1 LRRRL
6 IGLGIV
12 LMLSWGGLA
21 LLLTQGILPKL
32 GLDLSGGTSVVLT
45 APDGTDPEVLEQAVE
60 IMRRRIEDVGGVQE
74 PEITISGANT
84 VLVQLP
90 GVEDEQRAL
99 DAIGQT
105 GQLSFRPVLDA
116 TLGDLG
122 PLVTT
127 TTTSTTVP
135 GSTTTGSS
143 SATTSTTAATTTST
157 TAATT
162 TTASTT
168 PTTLPPNINPLTG
181 LTIVDDPSQEAYLPS
196 TGGCASSG
204 LGVVLPEVL
213 QVGPAAL
220 LGEDV
225 ADAIPGFDP
234 NQAQWVIGLELT
246 SAGANKF
253 ALVTGAA
260 AQQALGSPQRCI
272 AIVLDGEVVAAPSVS
287 ADVGPEGIVGGS
299 AQITFGNTP
308 ADEEE
313 ARDTAALLRYG
324 SLPVSFE
331 RSQVQKVSATL
342 GADSLRAGV
351 IAGLIGLALV
361 CALLIG
367 YYRAM
372 GVVAVIG
379 LTVFASLLI
388 IVFSLLGR
396 FQGLTLT
403 LAGVTG
409 VIISV
414 GITADSYIVYFERVK
429 EEIRKGRSV
438 RSAVEEGFRKSFRT
452 ILTADAV
459 SLIGATL
466 LWFLSVGAVKG
477 FALSL
482 GLATVLDVLIARA
495 FTRRANWVIAHTR
508 LGDRGWFSIKA
519 ASE

>member
-1 LRRRL
+1 MRRRL
-6 IGLGIV
+6 IGLLIG
-12 LMLSWGGLA
+12 LTLSWGGLA
-21 LLLTQGILPKL
+21 LVVSQNILPRL
-32 GLDLSGGTSVVLT
+32 GLDLAGGTSVVLT
-45 APDGTDPEVLEQAVE
+45 APDGTDQEVLEQAVE

-90 GVEDEQRAL
+90 GVEDEERAL

-116 TLGDLG
+116 TLGEQG

-127 TTTSTTVP
+127 TTTST
-135 GSTTTGSS
+135 STTTTTSTGSS
-143 SATTSTTAATTTST
+143 PATTSTSTTSTTAAPTTTTTTSV
-157 TAATT
+157 
-162 TTASTT
+162 T
-168 PTTLPPNINPLTG
+168 PTTLPPNVDPVTG
-181 LTIVDDPSQEAYLPS
+181 LTILDDPTQEAYLPS
-196 TGGCASSG
+196 TAGCASAG
-204 LGVVLPEVL
+204 LGVVIPEVL
-213 QVGPAAL
+213 HVGPAAL

-225 ADAIPGFDP
+225 ADAVPGFDP
-234 NQAQWVIGLELT
+234 NQAQWVIGLDLT
-246 SAGANKF
+246 SAGGVKF
-253 ALVTGAA
+253 AEVTGAA
-260 AQQALGSPQRCI
+260 AQGSLGSPQRCI
-272 AIVLDGEVVAAPSVS
+272 AIVLDGEVVAAPAVA
-287 ADVGPEGIVGGS
+287 ADVGPEGITGGS

-308 ADEEE
+308 ADEQE

-331 RSQVQKVSATL
+331 RSQVQRVSATL

-361 CALLIG
+361 CALLIS

-372 GVVAVIG
+372 GVVAVLG
-379 LTVFASLLI
+379 LTVFASLLVV
-388 IVFSLLGR
+388 VFSMLGR

-477 FALSL
+477 FAFSL
-482 GLATVLDVLIARA
+482 GIATVLDVVIARA
-495 FTRRANWVIAHTR
+495 FTRRATWILAHTK
-508 LGDRGWFSIKA
+508 LGDRGWFSIRS
-519 ASE
+519 ASI

>member
-1 LRRRL
+1 
-6 IGLGIV
+6 
-12 LMLSWGGLA
+12 
-21 LLLTQGILPKL
+21 
-32 GLDLSGGTSVVLT
+32 
-45 APDGTDPEVLEQAVE
+45 
-60 IMRRRIEDVGGVQE
+60 
-74 PEITISGANT
+74 
-84 VLVQLP
+84 
-90 GVEDEQRAL
+90 
-99 DAIGQT
+99 
-105 GQLSFRPVLDA
+105 
-116 TLGDLG
+116 
-122 PLVTT
+122 
-127 TTTSTTVP
+127 
-135 GSTTTGSS
+135 
-143 SATTSTTAATTTST
+143 
-157 TAATT
+157 
-162 TTASTT
+162 
-168 PTTLPPNINPLTG
+168 
-181 LTIVDDPSQEAYLPS
+181 
-196 TGGCASSG
+196 
-204 LGVVLPEVL
+204 
-213 QVGPAAL
+213 
-220 LGEDV
+220 
-225 ADAIPGFDP
+225 
-234 NQAQWVIGLELT
+234 
-246 SAGANKF
+246 
-253 ALVTGAA
+253 
-260 AQQALGSPQRCI
+260 
-272 AIVLDGEVVAAPSVS
+272 

-361 CALLIG
+361 CILLIG
-367 YYRAM
+367 YFRAM

-379 LTVFASLLI
+379 LTVFAALLI

-396 FQGLTLT
+396 LQGLTLT

-482 GLATVLDVLIARA
+482 GIATVLDVVIARA
-495 FTRRANWVIAHTR
+495 FTRRANWVIAHTG